1 MKYTIHVRK
10 GRGHI
15 PALASGYCVP
25 SNATFREIQANL
37 KPLERRASRALR
49 YGAAK

>member
-1 MKYTIHVRK
+1 MKYVVTMRK
-10 GRGHI
+10 GRGTI
-15 PALASGYCVP
+15 PAMSAGYCVP

-37 KPLERRASRALR
+37 KPLERRSSRALR